1 MESGLLSPE
10 SVLEVCSW
18 IPESGFGSPE
28 FGHGVQKW
36 ESRCG
41 VWSQKSWSL
50 KSGLGVWSPDVES
63 GLGV

>member
-50 KSGLGVWSPDVES
+50 DFKRVQNLDLDFGVRT
-63 GLGV
+63 